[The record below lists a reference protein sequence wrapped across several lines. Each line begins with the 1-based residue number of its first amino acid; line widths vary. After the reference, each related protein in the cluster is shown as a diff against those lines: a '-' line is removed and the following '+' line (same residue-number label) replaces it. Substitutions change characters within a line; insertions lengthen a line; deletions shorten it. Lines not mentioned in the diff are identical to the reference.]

1 MMTRWVVSRPWRVL
15 AGAGL
20 LGAVLGLWL
29 LGARP
34 QFSGGGY
41 LATGTEAARA
51 DAVLA
56 ERFHAGLP
64 DLVLRADA
72 RSPAGSEDV
81 SRAGLDLTVRLSRQP
96 GVERVYSYWNTGASE
111 LLSENGR
118 SALVVA
124 DLAGDDTATARAAA
138 RLVPRFTGAHGP
150 LRVSATGTSYVSAQA
165 TEVSGQELLRAELL
179 GVPLAALALLLA
191 FGSPVAALLPVLTGL
206 FAVLGA
212 YPLLCALAGVMPVSA
227 LATNVATALG
237 FGVAVDYGL
246 LLVSRYRQELAAVEG
261 DAHDADGRPDT
272 RGATLRTMRTAGR
285 TVFFSSGTIAVCL
298 TPMLL
303 FPLPFLRSLA
313 CAGIAVVLCCGLATA
328 VVLPALLVL
337 LGRWIDRGDP
347 LARWRR
353 ARSAESPLWRRV
365 ARAATGRPV
374 LAGGCCVLLLAASAL
389 PFAHVRFGV
398 TDYRVLPAGLE
409 SHAVAAGIERDFSLP
424 WDRAV
429 TVLLPATDAV
439 EQEAEVTAY
448 ARQLS
453 ERPDVASVVTGLG
466 TYAHGR
472 QVAGPTPGSL
482 LQITM
487 GGTWLAVTGSGPPA
501 SDPDLVQTLRA
512 LPSPGPHLVTG
523 CPARVLDTK
532 TALAHVLPF
541 IGALLIGCV
550 LVLLFLFTG
559 SLLIPLKAVVLA
571 TLSMCASFG
580 AMVHV
585 FQDGHLRGLLGS
597 FAVTGE
603 LETAMPVV
611 MFCFAFGVS
620 VDYELFLIARIQEEY
635 RAGADCRTAVVNG
648 IARTGRVITTA
659 SLLVAIAVLPLLT
672 SHVVLLKMFGC
683 GIALAVLVDATV
695 VRGVLVPAFMQLA
708 GRANWWAP
716 APLRRLHRRLGL
728 HTAFVP
734 PAPTGAVPAQQKQT
748 VRKKIR
754 T

>member
-1 MMTRWVVSRPWRVL
+1 MVTRWVISRPWRVL
-15 AGAGL
+15 TGAAL

-29 LGARP
+29 MGAHP

-72 RSPAGSEDV
+72 RSPVTDEPVA
-81 SRAGLDLTVRLSRQP
+81 RAGLGLTAGLARQP
-96 GVERVYSYWNTGASE
+96 GVERVYSYWNTGAAE
-111 LLSENGR
+111 LLGADR
-118 SALVVA
+118 RGALLVV
-124 DLAGDDTATARAAA
+124 DLAGDDATTARAAE
-138 RLVPRFTGAHGP
+138 RLVPRFTGRHGP

-165 TEVSGQELLRAELL
+165 TSVSRHELLRAEML
-179 GVPLAALALLLA
+179 GVPLTGLALLLA

-212 YPLLCALAGVMPVSA
+212 YPLLCALATAMPVSA
-227 LATNVATALG
+227 LATNLVTALG
-237 FGVAVDYGL
+237 FGLAVDYGL
-246 LLVSRYRQELAAVEG
+246 FLVSRHRQELAATGG
-261 DAHDADGRPDT
+261 DNRE
-272 RGATLRTMRTAGR
+272 ATLRTMRTAGR

-303 FPLPFLRSLA
+303 LPVPFLRSLA
-313 CAGIAVVLCCGLATA
+313 CAGIAVVMCSGLATA
-328 VVLPALLVL
+328 LLLPALLVL

-347 LARWRR
+347 FARWRR
-353 ARSAESPLWRRV
+353 ERSDESPLWRRV
-365 ARAATGRPV
+365 ARAATARPL

-389 PFAHVRFGV
+389 PFTHVRFGV
-398 TDYRVLPAGLE
+398 TDYRVLPPELE
-409 SHAVAAGIERDFSLP
+409 SHAVAAGIGRDFALP

-439 EQEAEVTAY
+439 EQEAEVTGY
-448 ARQLS
+448 ARRLS
-453 ERPDVASVVTGLG
+453 ARPDVSRVVTGLG

-472 QVAGPTPGSL
+472 EVAGPTPGSL
-482 LQITM
+482 LQITD
-487 GGTWLAVTGSGPPA
+487 GGTWLAVTGSGPTSQDPA
-501 SDPDLVQTLRA
+501 LVRTLRA

-523 CPARVLDTK
+523 TPARVLDTK
-532 TALAHVLPF
+532 SALAHSVPF

-559 SLLIPLKAVVLA
+559 SVVIPLKAVVLA
-571 TLSMCASFG
+571 ALSLSASFG
-580 AMVHV
+580 AMVLV
-585 FQDGHLRGLLGS
+585 FQEGHLRGLLGP
-597 FAVTGE
+597 FTVTGE
-603 LETAMPVV
+603 LETSMPVV

-635 RAGADCRTAVVNG
+635 RAGADCRDAVVGG

-659 SLLVAIAVLPLLT
+659 SVLVALAVLPLLT

-695 VRGVLVPAFMQLA
+695 VRGILVPAFMRLA
-708 GRANWWAP
+708 GRSNWWAP
-716 APLRRLHRRLGL
+716 APLPRLHRRLGL
-728 HTAFVP
+728 HTAFLP
-734 PAPTGAVPAQQKQT
+734 SAPAGAVPAQQKQT
-748 VRKKIR
+748 LRKKIR

>member
-1 MMTRWVVSRPWRVL
+1 MVSRPWRVL

-72 RSPAGSEDV
+72 GSPAASETV
-81 SRAGLDLTVRLSRQP
+81 SRAGLDLTVRLSQQP
-96 GVERVYSYWNTGASE
+96 GVERVYSYWNTGAAE
-111 LLSENGR
+111 LLSKNGR
-118 SALVVA
+118 SVLVVA
-124 DLAGDDTATARAAA
+124 DLAGDDAATARAAA
-138 RLVPRFTGAHGP
+138 RLVPRFTGVHGP

-165 TEVSGQELLRAELL
+165 TEVSGKELLRAELL
-179 GVPLAALALLLA
+179 GVPLAAVALLLA
-191 FGSPVAALLPVLTGL
+191 FGSPVAALLPVVTGL

-212 YPLLCALAGVMPVSA
+212 YPLVCALAGTMPVSA

-246 LLVSRYRQELAAVEG
+246 LLVSRFRQELATAGAAAEAAGETEG
-261 DAHDADGRPDT
+261 GGHDT

-285 TVFFSSGTIAVCL
+285 TVLFSSGTVAVCL

-303 FPLPFLRSLA
+303 CPLPFLQSLA

-328 VVLPALLVL
+328 LVLPALLVL
-337 LGRWIDRGDP
+337 FGRWIDRGAP
-347 LARWRR
+347 RARLRR

-365 ARAATGRPV
+365 ARAATARPL
-374 LAGGCCVLLLAASAL
+374 LAGSCCVLLLAASAL

-398 TDYRVLPAGLE
+398 TDYRVLPADLE
-409 SHAVAAGIERDFSLP
+409 SHAVAAGVERDFSLP

-448 ARQLS
+448 ARRLS

-472 QVAGPTPGSL
+472 QTAGPTPGSL
-482 LQITM
+482 LQITT
-487 GGTWLAVTGSGPPA
+487 GATWLAVTGSGPPA
-501 SDPDLVQTLRA
+501 SDAALVRTLRA

-532 TALAHVLPF
+532 AALAHTLPF
-541 IGALLIGCV
+541 IGALLTGCV

-559 SLLIPLKAVVLA
+559 SLLIPLKAVLLA
-571 TLSMCASFG
+571 ALSMCASFG

-620 VDYELFLIARIQEEY
+620 VDYELFLMARIQEEY
-635 RAGADCRTAVVNG
+635 RAGADCRTAVVDG
-648 IARTGRVITTA
+648 IARTGRVITAA
-659 SLLVAIAVLPLLT
+659 SSLVAVAVLPLVT

-683 GIALAVLVDATV
+683 GIALAVLVDATL
-695 VRGVLVPAFMQLA
+695 VRGVLVPAFMRLA

-748 VRKKIR
+748 VRKKVR

>member
-1 MMTRWVVSRPWRVL
+1 MVSRPWRVL

-20 LGAVLGLWL
+20 LGTVLGLWL
-29 LGARP
+29 LGAHP

-72 RSPAGSEDV
+72 DSPAGSEAV
-81 SRAGLDLTVRLSRQP
+81 SRAGLDLTVRLSLQP

-111 LLSENGR
+111 LLSKNGHG
-118 SALVVA
+118 ALVVA
-124 DLAGDDTATARAAA
+124 DLSGDDAATARAAE
-138 RLVPRFTGAHGP
+138 RLVPRFTGLHGP
-150 LRVSATGTSYVSAQA
+150 LRVSATGISYVSAQA
-165 TEVSGQELLRAELL
+165 TDVSGDELLRAELL
-179 GVPLAALALLLA
+179 GVPLTGLALLLA

-212 YPLLCALAGVMPVSA
+212 YPLLCALAEVMPVSA

-246 LLVSRYRQELAAVEG
+246 FLVSRFRQELAATEDG
-261 DAHDADGRPDT
+261 SQDTQDAQDT

-285 TVFFSSGTIAVCL
+285 TVFFSSGTIALCL

-328 VVLPALLVL
+328 CVLPALLVL

-353 ARSAESPLWRRV
+353 ARSPESLLWRRV

-398 TDYRVLPAGLE
+398 TDYRVLPAELE

-453 ERPDVASVVTGLG
+453 VRPDVASVVTGLG

-472 QVAGPTPGSL
+472 LVAGPTPGSL
-482 LQITM
+482 LQITT

-501 SDPDLVQTLRA
+501 SDPALVRTLRA

-532 TALAHVLPF
+532 TALARVLPF

-550 LVLLFLFTG
+550 LILLFLFTG

-571 TLSMCASFG
+571 ALSMCASFG
-580 AMVHV
+580 AMVHI
-585 FQDGHLRGLLGS
+585 FQDGHLRGLLGP
-597 FAVTGE
+597 FTVTGE

-635 RAGADCRTAVVNG
+635 RAGADCRTAVIRG

-683 GIALAVLVDATV
+683 GIALAVLMDATV
-695 VRGVLVPAFMQLA
+695 VRGVLVPAFMRLA

-734 PAPTGAVPAQQKQT
+734 PPESTGAVPAQQKPT